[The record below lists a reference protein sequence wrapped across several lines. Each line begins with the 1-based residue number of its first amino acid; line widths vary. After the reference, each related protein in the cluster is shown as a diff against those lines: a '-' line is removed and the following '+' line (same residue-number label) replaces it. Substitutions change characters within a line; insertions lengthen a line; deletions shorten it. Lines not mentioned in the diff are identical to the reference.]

1 MKTVYLI
8 RKFAPIFRQLISINY
23 NMSNDIKIK
32 KGLNIN
38 LKGEAEKTTEN
49 AIISNYYTIR
59 PEDFHSIIPKLI
71 SKEGSILKAGETV
84 FYNKAN
90 EAMKFVSPVSGK
102 VIEILR
108 GAKRKILAIKIQA
121 DKEQVF
127 VDYGKF
133 DIDSSNADTIKSHLL
148 ASGCWAFLKQRPYD
162 VVANPSNAPK
172 AIFVSG
178 YNSAPLAADL
188 DFTLKGKETEL
199 QAAIT
204 ALGKLTEGKVH
215 VSVGS
220 SNSPLAGLSGI
231 ALHKVSGPH
240 PSGNVGTQINKID
253 PVNKGEVVWT
263 VNAQDLVIIG
273 ELLLTGKFNAE
284 RVVAMVGSSVEKP
297 RYFRTKI
304 GSEIATMVFDHGIS
318 KEANARIISGNVL
331 SGKHVKPDGSLD
343 YYSNVVSIIPE
354 GDDYELF
361 GWNKPVFNKLSTS
374 RALTFSWLTPKKK
387 YDLNTNT
394 NGEHR
399 AFVTTGTYE
408 EVFPLDIFPMQI
420 LKACMYKD
428 LDEMEAL
435 GMYEVAPED
444 FALTEF
450 VCVSK
455 QPHQKIIRE
464 GLDLM
469 LKEIG

>member
-1 MKTVYLI
+1 
-8 RKFAPIFRQLISINY
+8 
-23 NMSNDIKIK
+23 MSNDIKIK
-32 KGLNIN
+32 KGLDIK
-38 LKGEAEKTTEN
+38 LKGEAEK
-49 AIISNYYTIR
+49 AIEDAIKSNYFTLR
-59 PEDFHSIIPKLI
+59 PEDFHGVTPKLI
-71 SKEGSILKAGETV
+71 TKVGAKIKAGEPV
-84 FYNKAN
+84 FYDKSN
-90 EAMKFVSPVSGK
+90 EAIQFVSPVSGE
-102 VIEILR
+102 VIEIAR
-108 GAKRKILAIKIQA
+108 AEKRKIISIKVQA
-121 DKEQVF
+121 DKEQVYQ
-127 VDYGKF
+127 DYGKINLEKAKAE
-133 DIDSSNADTIKSHLL
+133 DVKKLLL
-148 ASGCWAFLKQRPYD
+148 ASGCWPFIKQRPYD
-162 VVANPSNAPK
+162 VIANPNKSPK
-172 AIFVSG
+172 AIFISG
-178 YNSAPLAADL
+178 YASAPLAANL
-188 DFTLKGKETEL
+188 DFTLQGKEAEL

-215 VSVGS
+215 VSVAKNG
-220 SNSPLAGLSGI
+220 NSPLAGLSGI
-231 ALHKVSGPH
+231 TLHKVSGPH

-253 PVNKGEVVWT
+253 PINKGEVVWT
-263 VNAQDLVIIG
+263 VSPQDLVIIG

-284 RVVAMVGSSVEKP
+284 RIVALVGSSVKKP

-304 GSEIATMVFDHGIS
+304 ACEVASMIYDNGID
-318 KEANARIISGNVL
+318 KTEDVRIISGNVL
-331 SGKHVKPDGSLD
+331 TGKQIKPDGYLR
-343 YYSNVVSIIPE
+343 YYNNTITVIPE
-354 GDDYELF
+354 GHDYEFF
-361 GWNKPVFNKLSTS
+361 GWTKPEFNKVSTS
-374 RALTFSWLTPKKK
+374 RALTFSWLTPNKK

-399 AFVTTGTYE
+399 AFVVTGGYE
-408 EVFPLDIFPMQI
+408 EVFPLDIFPLQI